1 MQPLLSTLIIIVC
14 VACTRSFNYGRMSIK
29 LVTRGRFQVRLF
41 DAIENAPNVYTEPI
55 TEDSSKITQP
65 AGTLHAAPKRYM
77 YKKPTPSEIKAFDGN
92 KSFPCSSE
100 RYRQGLNAAN

>member
-14 VACTRSFNYGRMSIK
+14 IACTRSFNYGHISIK
-29 LVTRGRFQVRLF
+29 LVTRGRFQVRLL
-41 DAIENAPNVYTEPI
+41 DAIENAPTVDIEPI
-55 TEDSSKITQP
+55 TEDSTKMTLP
-65 AGTLHAAPKRYM
+65 AGTDNAAPKKYM
-77 YKKPTPSEIKAFDGN
+77 YKKPTPSEIKAFNGN

>member
-1 MQPLLSTLIIIVC
+1 MQPLLSTLIVIVC
-14 VACTRSFNYGRMSIK
+14 VACTRSYK
-29 LVTRGRFQVRLF
+29 LVTRGRFQVRLL
-41 DAIENAPNVYTEPI
+41 DAIENAPTVDTAPI

-65 AGTLHAAPKRYM
+65 AGTLSAAPKKYM

>member
-14 VACTRSFNYGRMSIK
+14 VACTRSFNYGHMSIK
-29 LVTRGRFQVRLF
+29 LVTRGRFHVRLL
-41 DAIENAPNVYTEPI
+41 DSIENAPTADIEPI
-55 TEDSSKITQP
+55 TEDSTKMTQP
-65 AGTLHAAPKRYM
+65 AGALSAAPKKYM
-77 YKKPTPSEIKAFDGN
+77 YKRPTPSEIKAFDGN